1 MATETTAQPGAET
14 PAEKRRAEAAAELAT
29 KTMYEVLGS
38 EAGIK
43 AIVDAFYDVMDR
55 DQEFA
60 PIRDMHKA
68 DLGPMRV
75 SLFEFLSGWL
85 GGPPLFIERNGS
97 PCLTGA
103 HAPYN
108 VDEQARDLWVSCMNR
123 ALGEAEVEEKF
134 RDLLTPAFE
143 RMADMVRND
152 G

>member
-1 MATETTAQPGAET
+1 MVTETTAQPDANS
-14 PAEKRRAEAAAELAT
+14 PAAKRRAEVAAELAN
-29 KTMYEVLGS
+29 KTMYELLGS
-38 EAGIK
+38 EDGIK
-43 AIVDAFYDVMDR
+43 AIVDSFYDVMDR
-55 DQEFA
+55 DEEFA
-60 PIRDMHKA
+60 LIRDMHKA
-68 DLGPMRV
+68 DLSPMRV

-108 VDEQARDLWVSCMNR
+108 VDEQAGELWVSCMNR
-123 ALGEAEVEEKF
+123 ALAEAEVEEKY
-134 RDLLTPAFE
+134 RDLLAPAFE